1 MDTYVID
8 THAWVWQ
15 MFQPKK
21 LGIGA
26 ARVLSAA
33 DRGEARIHI
42 PAVVLAELLMIA
54 NKRRLENLTP
64 EIIPRVVHAV
74 RTHPAYSFSGL
85 TPELVLASQAHVA
98 VPEIFDRLVVTE
110 ARLRGV
116 SLITRDPEIHAAG
129 LVPIIWD

>member
-21 LGIGA
+21 LGIRA

-54 NKRRLENLTP
+54 GKRRLEYLTP
-64 EIIPRVVHAV
+64 EIVPQ
-74 RTHPAYSFSGL
+74 
-85 TPELVLASQAHVA
+85 LASQACAA

-110 ARLRGV
+110 ARWRDAP
-116 SLITRDPEIHAAG
+116 LITRDPEIRAAG
-129 LVPIIWD
+129 LVPIIWE